1 MKLELTP
8 DAQEMLSKSAEERM
22 DYIAQN
28 TWIDYPNAEFILNQF
43 ENLLR
48 FEKNKHR
55 ITSHLLVGSTHNGK
69 TSILHRFM
77 ELHPA
82 YDLFQDN
89 TSSLTKEFFDQYEAT
104 STPVLYLMAPSEP
117 SESRL
122 YSQILR
128 SMHAPYKEGDSIEKK
143 LSLVEYY
150 LKFLNVEV
158 LIIDEIHNFL
168 SGSTV
173 RQKQVLNAIKNLS
186 NQLQIP
192 ILLAGTKDALRA
204 FGSDRQLI
212 NRFRPTYIKKWKF
225 DQEYIN
231 FLATLLTTIPLKK
244 ESDILQAKIRRR
256 ILEFSDGCIGDIV
269 ALIKHAAI
277 IALENKQE
285 KITEKDII
293 EAATKASL
301 ENLYQNIELKDV

>member
-1 MKLELTP
+1 MKIELTP

-28 TWIDYPNAEFILNQF
+28 TWIDYPTAEFVLNQF

-55 ITSHLLVGSTHNGK
+55 ITSYLLVGSSHNGK

-77 ELHPA
+77 ELHPS
-82 YDLFQDN
+82 YDLFQEN
-89 TSSLTKEFFDQYEAT
+89 TGSLTKEFFDHYQAVG
-104 STPVLYLMAPSEP
+104 TPVLYLMAPSEP

-122 YSQILR
+122 YNRILK
-128 SMHAPYKEGDSIEKK
+128 SINAPYKEGDSVEKK

-158 LIIDEIHNFL
+158 VIIDEIHNIL

-186 NQLQIP
+186 NHLQIP
-192 ILLAGTKDALRA
+192 IILAGTKDALRA
-204 FGSDRQLI
+204 FGSDQQLI
-212 NRFRPTYIKKWKF
+212 NRFRPTYLKKWKYT
-225 DQEYIN
+225 QEYTN
-231 FLATLLTTIPLKK
+231 FLATLLTTIPLKE
-244 ESDILQAKIRRR
+244 ESNILNTKVGKQ
-256 ILEFSDGCIGDIV
+256 ILEYADGCIGDIA
-269 ALIKHAAI
+269 ALIKQAAI
-277 IALENKQE
+277 LALQNKKE
-285 KITEKDII
+285 KITEKDIVHCANI
-293 EAATKASL
+293 SL
-301 ENLYQNIELKDV
+301 ANLYQNVELKDV

>member
-1 MKLELTP
+1 MKIELTP

-28 TWIDYPNAEFILNQF
+28 TWIDYPTAEFVLNQF

-55 ITSHLLVGSTHNGK
+55 ITSYLLVGSSHNGK

-77 ELHPA
+77 ELHPS
-82 YDLFQDN
+82 YDLFQEN
-89 TSSLTKEFFDQYEAT
+89 TGSLTKEFFDHYQAVG
-104 STPVLYLMAPSEP
+104 TPVLYLMAPSEP

-122 YSQILR
+122 YNRILK
-128 SMHAPYKEGDSIEKK
+128 SINAPYKEGDSVEKK

-158 LIIDEIHNFL
+158 IIIDEIHNIL

-186 NQLQIP
+186 NHLQIP
-192 ILLAGTKDALRA
+192 IILAGTKDALRA
-204 FGSDRQLI
+204 FGSDQQLI
-212 NRFRPTYIKKWKF
+212 NRFRPTYLKKWKYT
-225 DQEYIN
+225 QEYTN
-231 FLATLLTTIPLKK
+231 FLATLLTTIPLKE
-244 ESDILQAKIRRR
+244 ESDILNTKVGKQ
-256 ILEFSDGCIGDIV
+256 ILEYADGCIGDIV
-269 ALIKHAAI
+269 ALIKQAAI
-277 IALENKQE
+277 LALQNKKE
-285 KITEKDII
+285 KITEKDIVHCANI
-293 EAATKASL
+293 SL
-301 ENLYQNIELKDV
+301 ANLYQNVELKDV

>member
-1 MKLELTP
+1 MKINLTP

-22 DYIAQN
+22 DYIAKN

-55 ITSHLLVGSTHNGK
+55 ITSYLLVGSTHNGK
-69 TSILHRFM
+69 TSILLRFM
-77 ELHPA
+77 ELHPS
-82 YDLFQDN
+82 YDLFQNN
-89 TSSLTKEFFDQYEAT
+89 TSSLTKEFFNQYEAT
-104 STPVLYLMAPSEP
+104 GTPILYLMAPSEP

-122 YSQILR
+122 YSKILK
-128 SMHAPYKEGDSIEKK
+128 SINAPYKEGDSIEKK

-212 NRFRPTYIKKWKF
+212 NRFRPTYLKKWKF
-225 DQEYIN
+225 NQEYTN
-231 FLATLLTTIPLKK
+231 FLATLLTTIPLKE
-244 ESDILQAKIRRR
+244 ESDILNTKIGKRL
-256 ILEFSDGCIGDIV
+256 LEYADGCIGDIV
-269 ALIKHAAI
+269 ALIKQSAI
-277 IALENKQE
+277 LALQNKQE
-285 KITEKDII
+285 KITEKDIV
-293 EAATKASL
+293 EAAKASL